1 MLFLFL
7 LFQYFLLLIL
17 KKYSNYFLMMNIV
30 QERIYNEH
38 NCNKVMTLL
47 DWIKQTII
55 MYCYLVLYYSA
66 KNFNFEVSR
75 FSCWINSL
83 LCFLKASNS

>member
-1 MLFLFL
+1 MLFLCL

-38 NCNKVMTLL
+38 NCNKVMILL

-55 MYCYLVLYYSA
+55 YIVIWCYITVLRIST
-66 KNFNFEVSR
+66 
-75 FSCWINSL
+75 
-83 LCFLKASNS
+83 LK